1 MTTVAT
7 QYDNISLIYNM
18 TLVHCMQQNYNS
30 LIYIMTTLIIFTI

>member
-18 TLVHCMQQNYNS
+18 TLVHSMQQDYNS